1 MSSIRI
7 RPRFTI
13 KADFSPEELIIKIE
27 SRLKSEETN
36 FYAESMLT
44 NFIVLKI
51 RETDR
56 KIWTPQLALSIDK
69 FENGCTIR
77 GLFGPRPTLWSMFIF
92 FYTGIGVAILFS
104 GLYGLARVS
113 LKLEASI
120 LWLIPALL
128 GLALFLY
135 LLAQAGQ
142 KFSAQQMFEI
152 HHFFE
157 KAIDRKIKIH

>member
-7 RPRFTI
+7 RPRFII
-13 KADFSPEELIIKIE
+13 KVNFTPEELIDKIE
-27 SRLKSEETN
+27 SRLKSEETD
-36 FYAESMLT
+36 FYAESMLL

-51 RETDR
+51 KETDR

-69 FENGCTIR
+69 SENGCTIR
-77 GLFGPRPTLWSMFIF
+77 GLYGPRPTLWFMFIF
-92 FYTGIGVAILFS
+92 FYTGIGLGTMFS

-113 LKLEASI
+113 LNLEAPI
-120 LWLIPALL
+120 LWLIPVLL

-135 LLAQAGQ
+135 LIAQAGQ

-152 HHFFE
+152 HQFFE
-157 KAIDRKIKIH
+157 KAIERKIKIH

>member
-7 RPRFTI
+7 RPRFIIEANFT
-13 KADFSPEELIIKIE
+13 PEELIDKIE
-27 SRLKSEETN
+27 SSLKSEETD

-51 RETDR
+51 KETDR

-69 FENGCTIR
+69 SENSCTIR
-77 GLFGPRPTLWSMFIF
+77 GLYGPRPTLWFMFIF
-92 FYTGIGVAILFS
+92 FYMGIGVSVLFS
-104 GLYGLARVS
+104 GLYGLARIS
-113 LKLEASI
+113 LNLEAPI
-120 LWLIPALL
+120 LWVIPFLL
-128 GLALFLY
+128 GLALLLY